1 MILTGIS
8 LQNFRSYSQSHFT
21 FHPQLTI
28 IVGPNTAGK
37 SNLLEALLLLSRGKS
52 SRVEKDLQAIQF
64 GKEIGRVK
72 GICHPEPFGHSE
84 LVSESQGKPR
94 EGSRGDSST
103 SSQNDILLEVVLTS
117 GMIQGQKVPQKRFLV
132 NDVPKRRVDFASHLI
147 TVSFSP
153 EDVDII
159 TDGPSLRRRFLDE
172 VLESVDREYR
182 LAHDTYT
189 KALRQRNA
197 LLELARE
204 TGRRNSE
211 QLLYWDGLLI
221 KNGNYLT
228 QKRQEVIDIINDA
241 KKEVFDVQVVYDKS
255 LISLERL
262 RQYETAEIGAG
273 VTLVGPH
280 RDDIQIFMPVKK
292 EFRDIK
298 LYGSRGQQRLAILQL
313 KLLQLSYIEQY
324 LGFRPLLLLDDIFS
338 ELDTGHI
345 DLVMEMIGKQQ
356 TVLTTTHKEFL
367 HGQEKKNASII
378 ELSV

>member
-8 LQNFRSYSQSHFT
+8 LQHFRSYTNNSFQ
-21 FHPQLTI
+21 FHPNLTV

-37 SNLLEALLLLSRGKS
+37 SNLLEAILLLSRGKS
-52 SRVEKDLQAIQF
+52 TRAEKDLQAIQF
-64 GKEIGRVK
+64 GKDIGRIK
-72 GICHPEPFGHSE
+72 GKVDASA
-84 LVSESQGKPR
+84 
-94 EGSRGDSST
+94 SSGQAVT
-103 SSQNDILLEVVLTS
+103 VEVVLTS
-117 GMIQGQKVPQKRFLV
+117 GEVMGQKTQQKRFLV

-159 TDGPSLRRRFLDE
+159 TDGPSLRRSFLND
-172 VLESVDREYR
+172 VLEAVDREYR

-197 LLELARE
+197 LLELTRE
-204 TGRRNSE
+204 TGQRNSE
-211 QLLYWDGLLI
+211 QFLYWDGLLI
-221 KNGNYLT
+221 KNGNYIT
-228 QKRQEVIDIINDA
+228 KKRQEFIDAVNTSVKA
-241 KKEVFDVQVVYDKS
+241 LFDLQVVYDHS

-262 RQYETAEIGAG
+262 RQYEEAEISAG

-280 RDDIQIFMPVKK
+280 RDDINVLMPIKK
-292 EFRDIK
+292 EYKDIK

-313 KLLQLSYIEQY
+313 KLLQLHYIEQN

-338 ELDTGHI
+338 ELDSGHI
-345 DLVMEMIGKQQ
+345 DLVLRIIDKQQ

-367 HGQEKKNASII
+367 HGQKKKNAFII
-378 ELSV
+378 ELSLE